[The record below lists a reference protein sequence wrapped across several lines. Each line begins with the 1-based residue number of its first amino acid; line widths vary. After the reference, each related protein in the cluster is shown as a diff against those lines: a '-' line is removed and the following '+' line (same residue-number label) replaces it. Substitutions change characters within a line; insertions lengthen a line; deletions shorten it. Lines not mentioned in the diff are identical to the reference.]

1 MDRTRRLLQRPKTSV
16 ESTGAAKVV
25 NMLQNVTKEDAEV
38 SDVGPT
44 IVLDRISEF
53 CKQVGGEDQEDS
65 KG

>member
-1 MDRTRRLLQRPKTSV
+1 
-16 ESTGAAKVV
+16 
-25 NMLQNVTKEDAEV
+25 MLQNVTKEDAEV